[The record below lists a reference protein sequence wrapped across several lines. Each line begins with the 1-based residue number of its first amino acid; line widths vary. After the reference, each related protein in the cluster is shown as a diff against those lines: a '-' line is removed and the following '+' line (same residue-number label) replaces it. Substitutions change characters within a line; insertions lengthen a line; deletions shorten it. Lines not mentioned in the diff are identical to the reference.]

1 MYAFMTTGTTHFL
14 KSLTE
19 VHPKINFYFMKSA
32 GNTLVYYEENRKKG
46 VFVSGKS
53 YSILAKNGVVEQFGF
68 VSMQHIPVL
77 EDVKPVFE
85 DKMTNLFQQL
95 KIVKGI
101 NASRLLKPIRG
112 NTYIIFILWDSE
124 NNYLKWNKTEEK
136 FSQLVRQPA
145 YFGER
150 PFTQTYR
157 MLKNNDSKE

>member
-14 KSLTE
+14 KNLTE
-19 VHPKINFYFMKSA
+19 SHPKITFFFMKAA
-32 GNTLVYYEENRKKG
+32 GNTLVYYEGNKKKG

-53 YSILAKNGVVEQFGF
+53 YSILAENGQIEQKGF
-68 VSMQHIPVL
+68 VSMQHIPVM

-85 DKMTNLFQQL
+85 DKMASLFQQL
-95 KIVKGI
+95 KLVQGI

-124 NNYLKWNKTEEK
+124 NNYLKWNKTEED

-150 PFTQTYR
+150 PFTQTYH
-157 MLKNNDSKE
+157 MLKSEGK

>member
-14 KSLTE
+14 KNLTE
-19 VHPKINFYFMKSA
+19 SHPKINFYFMKAA
-32 GNTLVYYEENRKKG
+32 GNTLVYYEEDKKKG

-53 YSILAKNGVVEQFGF
+53 YLILTENGPIEQFGF
-68 VSMQHIPVL
+68 VSMQYIPVM

-95 KIVKGI
+95 KMVQGI
-101 NASRLLKPIRG
+101 KASRLLKQIKG
-112 NTYIIFILWDSE
+112 NTYVIFILWNSE
-124 NNYLKWNKTEEK
+124 NDYLKWNKTEED

-150 PFTQTYR
+150 PFTQTYH
-157 MLKNNDSKE
+157 MMKEEDE